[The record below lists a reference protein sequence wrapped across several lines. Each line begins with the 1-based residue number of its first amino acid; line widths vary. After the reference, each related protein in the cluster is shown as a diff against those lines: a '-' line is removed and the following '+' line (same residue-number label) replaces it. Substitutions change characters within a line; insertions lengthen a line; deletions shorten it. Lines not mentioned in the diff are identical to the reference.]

1 MLTTRTH
8 ISSLRGRNVFSVCD
22 FRQVVVNSALKCQKL
37 PFYCWSV
44 SAKAQLSYIL
54 LTDSCLRTT
63 CEWYVFSYKRVSVE
77 KTGKI
82 LVWVRLH
89 LLNPVLLAFSH
100 CVLKIS
106 QQLKIPLIIYRIIF
120 SVYPSLS
127 SRLLSVPASVCA
139 AWTLTANWCQSRG
152 PRPRRCILCNA
163 GDGRSRSQY
172 HLLSAH
178 TLPLFQNKF
187 QSVASAW
194 MGKYFTEHEQMI
206 FLGKPEELMPPR
218 RV

>member
-1 MLTTRTH
+1 MC
-8 ISSLRGRNVFSVCD
+8 SVCVI
-22 FRQVVVNSALKCQKL
+22 FGRLLWILPSSVRNCRFIAGLFLLKLNCRTSCSLILALEPLANDMCSL
-37 PFYCWSV
+37 
-44 SAKAQLSYIL
+44 IN
-54 LTDSCLRTT
+54 
-63 CEWYVFSYKRVSVE
+63 VSVE